1 MDYLVF
7 QLKGAM
13 ASWGEAAVGEYRGS
27 HEYPTASALAGLM
40 AAALGLRRDQEAN
53 LRALNAGYLFGI
65 GVSQAGALLR
75 DYQTA
80 QVPGRASLKGLCHV
94 TRKDELSL
102 SRTDLNTIL
111 STRDYR
117 QGVDL
122 LVAVQALADAP
133 YALADL
139 KQALEQP
146 SFVLYLGRK
155 SCPPSAPLAPR
166 LVQAGT
172 LLEAFECY
180 RTDGD
185 QTIVLV
191 SLPLRKLAW
200 PDGMTSGVP
209 ADLSVTR
216 KDRLIH
222 RGAWQFGERA
232 EHLALL
238 TTKEA

>member
-7 QLKGAM
+7 QLQGAM

-27 HEYPTASALAGLM
+27 HEHPTASAMAGLL
-40 AAALGLRRDQEAN
+40 AAALGLRRDQEAD

-65 GVSQAGALLR
+65 GVSQSGALLR

-80 QVPGRASLKGLCHV
+80 QVPGRASMKGRRHV

-102 SRTDLNTIL
+102 ARTDLNTIL

-122 LVAVQALADAP
+122 LVAVQARADAP
-133 YALADL
+133 HALADL
-139 KQALEQP
+139 QKALEQP
-146 SFVLYLGRK
+146 TFVLYLGRK
-155 SCPPSAPLAPR
+155 SCPPSAPMAPR
-166 LVQAGT
+166 VVQADT
-172 LLEAFECY
+172 LLDAFNAY
-180 RTDGD
+180 RADRDPAT
-185 QTIVLV
+185 VLPV
-191 SLPLRKLAW
+191 LKLAW
-200 PDGMTSGVP
+200 PDGMASGVA

-232 EHLALL
+232 EHVALL
-238 TTKEA
+238 TAKGA